1 MANGQ
6 TLLRAVQKVLPLL
19 KGTYSIAVIWSKAP
33 DTLVVARKQA
43 PLVLGFGEAEFYCAS
58 DTPALV
64 GFTRTFL
71 PLKDQEVALL
81 TPFGI
86 ELYDENGKRQH
97 RAPSLLEGNELFAD
111 KRNFRHFMLKEIY
124 EQPET
129 AQLLSLIHI

>member
-19 KGTYSIAVIWSKAP
+19 KGIYSIAVIWSKAP

-43 PLVLGFGEAEFYCAS
+43 PLVLGFGEGEFYCAS

-64 GFTRTFL
+64 GFTHTFL

-81 TPFGI
+81 TPLGI
-86 ELYDENGKRQH
+86 ELYDENGNSQQ
-97 RAPSLLEGNELFAD
+97 RAPSLLEGAEYFAD

-124 EQPET
+124 E
-129 AQLLSLIHI
+129 